1 MIFEPTEDQKD
12 VINHYNGSAF
22 VKACP
27 GAGKTRTIVQR
38 LKTQD
43 FINDKRQGI
52 GLLSFTNSAV
62 EEFKE
67 KCASEGILEKLKF
80 PSFIGTFDS
89 FIWKFIALP
98 AMQAILDIKPHL
110 MESWGEIY
118 INLKGD
124 KRISDRGIPLSK
136 FDPVTR
142 TYDLEGLRADIAQ
155 TLNQHNDAYVREAER
170 RLNIFNKKGLFST
183 SDARKIISVAL
194 SDQSFATSLGSA
206 INGRFKEIIID
217 EAQDCNTTDISIL
230 RWLVGSGVL
239 IIVVCDPGQ
248 AIYEFRDA
256 NPDELQELTNTLSP
270 LPLSGNFRS
279 TPTICKLA
287 STLREHNVPDTP
299 LGEFK
304 DTQEPIRVIPYLG
317 RSVCASTGKRFI
329 DEANQIGLSGSDLI
343 SLAHDRNSAMRAA
356 GIIPPAQN
364 NKTGKRFL
372 IADITSRFK
381 NSGTD
386 GRLKEK
392 SLIAMINLILETE
405 GCTQGNDSWR
415 QVIQE
420 YNINERE
427 LRRRALEIIGDLP
440 GYCDVEQAEDW
451 IDKAKGNF
459 EKNVSLPSGKSIK
472 QLFKFTED
480 WHTPLATTQKNNQIM
495 NFATIHE
502 AKGGEY
508 SGVLV
513 SIKPQSNVMQQWIN
527 GNITEEIRV
536 LYVGVTR
543 AKRLVG
549 IAIPQSQLES
559 IKTLFD
565 SKEINYQIIHEED
578 LSE

>member
-1 MIFEPTEDQKD
+1 MTFKPTPDQKRIINVD
-12 VINHYNGSAF
+12 VGSVF
-22 VKACP
+22 VNACP
-27 GAGKTRTIVQR
+27 GAGKTQTIVQR

-43 FINDKRQGI
+43 FINDKRQGVSV
-52 GLLSFTNSAV
+52 LSFTNSAV
-62 EEFKE
+62 EKFKE

-89 FIWKFIALP
+89 FIWKLIALP
-98 AMQAILDIKPHL
+98 AMQSIPDITPRL

-118 INLKGD
+118 INIKGD

-136 FDPVTR
+136 FDPVTK
-142 TYDLEGLRADIAQ
+142 TYDLEGLRTDIAQ
-155 TLNQHNDAYVREAER
+155 TINLHNGAYVREAER

-183 SDARKIISVAL
+183 SDARKVISEAL
-194 SDQSFATSLGSA
+194 SDQHFATSLGTA

-230 RWLVGSGVL
+230 SWLVDSGVP
-239 IIVVCDPGQ
+239 IVVVCDPGQ

-256 NPDELQELTNTLSP
+256 NPDELQKFTNKLRP

-287 STLREHNVPDTP
+287 STLREHNTPDIP
-299 LGEFK
+299 LGEFINI
-304 DTQEPIRVIPYLG
+304 QEPIRVIPYSG
-317 RSVCASTGKRFI
+317 QSVCSSTGKRFI
-329 DEANQIGLSGSDLI
+329 IEATNIGLSGSDLI
-343 SLAHDRNSAMRAA
+343 SLAHDRKSAMRAA

-372 IADITSRFK
+372 IADITSRFN
-381 NSGTD
+381 NSGSD
-386 GRLKEK
+386 GRIKEK
-392 SLIAMINLILETE
+392 SLIAMMNLILEIE
-405 GCTQGNDSWR
+405 GYTQGNVSWR
-415 QVIQE
+415 QIIQE
-420 YNINERE
+420 CDINERE

-440 GYCDVEQAEDW
+440 GYCDVEHAEDW
-451 IDKAKGNF
+451 IEKAKESF
-459 EKNVSLPSGKSIK
+459 EKNVSLPLGKSIN
-472 QLFKFTED
+472 QLFTSTRD
-480 WHTPLATTQKNNQIM
+480 WHTPLTTTQKNNQIM

-508 SGVLV
+508 AGVLV
-513 SIKPQSNVMQQWIN
+513 SIKPRSDVIQHWTDKK
-527 GNITEEIRV
+527 ITEEIRV

-543 AKRLVG
+543 AETLVG

-565 SKEINYQIIHEED
+565 DEIKYQIIQ
-578 LSE
+578 